1 MHLDCLESGEL
12 CLSQC
17 YFATLLAKIDLS
29 LNSVHDEIVRD
40 LVLKDLPTLVE
51 PQPLKLH
58 CWNWSASGCL
68 WHLVMIL
75 DYFQLLWFLPTYGPL
90 TVDHQFSLVALLT
103 LLPNLLHS
111 IAHLER
117 KPEHWKL
124 QEICNRFGKED
135 NPHVEFHGNNME
147 GSLSNMTKGASNQLS
162 SQVCLSRGAYKD
174 QTLYYFS
181 HAY

>member
-17 YFATLLAKIDLS
+17 YFATHLAKIDLS

-51 PQPLKLH
+51 PQPPKLH
-58 CWNWSASGCL
+58 CWNWIASGCL
-68 WHLVMIL
+68 WHLVMTL

-90 TVDHQFSLVALLT
+90 TVDHQFSLVAQIT

-117 KPEHWKL
+117 HWTPHL
-124 QEICNRFGKED
+124 PQHQIH
-135 NPHVEFHGNNME
+135 PHVEFHANKCNNME
-147 GSLSNMTKGASNQLS
+147 GSL
-162 SQVCLSRGAYKD
+162 
-174 QTLYYFS
+174 F
-181 HAY
+181 